1 MMSSNIESLGSN
13 LLRRLFNRIPS
24 SKLMGVGIGTA
35 ITAIIQSSGAAT
47 VMIIGFVNAG
57 LMTLESAASMIY
69 GANIGTTV
77 TALLVATGIVGK
89 GTLIPS
95 IAASFAFFGTFIR
108 IFSKRDKNKKIGDFL
123 IGFGLLFTSLTLMNG
138 VMVGLQN
145 IKDSWLLTNDAL
157 LLVLG
162 VVITALAQSSSAV
175 TSIVIVMLSSNL
187 IDLHQ
192 GIYLAIG
199 SNIGSCLPAI
209 IAGYTAGEKNAKR
222 AAVLHLTF
230 NVIGALLF
238 ILAGAIIRTIGGP
251 LYDMISNVGFV
262 NEMKLALF
270 HTTFNIVTVMFVL
283 PLTNQLIWMLTKI
296 IPDKSEIESFGDVS
310 YINDQMLK
318 IPSIAVQR
326 VRNQL
331 INMARVAE
339 ENFNISCDVLCGKD
353 PIELKNEL
361 ERFKDNEE
369 QLDNLSKGVVHYIVK
384 LSSMNLIAR
393 DLLFVSTVHY
403 SISDLKHVG
412 DYANNILKYAE
423 RFVNSGDKLSP
434 YAVADIEKMKRLIH
448 NLCKNIMSCYRR
460 LDMDVLKEALD
471 IEDQVN
477 VTTDRIV
484 DDHIKR
490 LNNGICTAGTGAEY
504 LFLIS
509 DIKKTANH
517 FMNLGKTLTISCQK

>member
-1 MMSSNIESLGSN
+1 
-13 LLRRLFNRIPS
+13 
-24 SKLMGVGIGTA
+24 MGVGIGTA

-69 GANIGTTV
+69 GANVGTTV
-77 TALLVATGIVGK
+77 TALLVAAGIVGK
-89 GTLIPS
+89 GTLMPS
-95 IAASFAFFGTFIR
+95 IIASFAFFGIFIK
-108 IFSKRDKNKKIGDFL
+108 IFSKGDKNKKIGDFL
-123 IGFGLLFTSLTLMNG
+123 IGFGLLFISLTLMNG
-138 VMVGLQN
+138 AMEGLRLHPPTYIQ
-145 IKDSWLLTNDAL
+145 KYSSLLTNETF

-162 VVITALAQSSSAV
+162 VVITALTQSSSAV
-175 TSIVIVMLSSNL
+175 TSMIIVMISSYVIN
-187 IDLHQ
+187 LHQ

-238 ILAGAIIRTIGGP
+238 ISAEAIIVTSGIP
-251 LYDMISNVGFV
+251 LYDMISNTNFFG

-270 HTTFNIVTVMFVL
+270 HTTFNVVTVMFVL
-283 PLTNQLIWMLTKI
+283 PLTNQLIWILTKI

-331 INMARVAE
+331 IDMARVAE
-339 ENFNISCDVLCGKD
+339 ENFNISCDVICGKD

-361 ERFKDNEE
+361 EKFKDNEE
-369 QLDNLSKGVVHYIVK
+369 QLDNLSKRVVHYIVK

-403 SISDLKHVG
+403 SITDLKHVG